1 MKTRCVCGKEDE
13 ESDDEVG
20 GARKEEEVVE
30 GRRTSAG
37 EKRRRGWIRARAL
50 VGRRRAKDES
60 QLSQTE
66 ASGIAWDGS
75 WMAWDSLEGAPP
87 KQAFLYPH
95 CYTTPSLAGRYAVR
109 LTCDLAVAISQV
121 TIGATVFQVYLLH
134 AYRVHAP

>member
-1 MKTRCVCGKEDE
+1 VCRKEDE

-50 VGRRRAKDES
+50 VGRRRAKVET

-66 ASGIAWDGS
+66 ASGIAGI
-75 WMAWDSLEGAPP
+75 A
-87 KQAFLYPH
+87 
-95 CYTTPSLAGRYAVR
+95 
-109 LTCDLAVAISQV
+109 
-121 TIGATVFQVYLLH
+121 
-134 AYRVHAP
+134 